1 VVKLNPNS
9 RFQTEAM
16 LVYVGRFCPYVIVTC
31 LWSEWLSSSGDGQL
45 MWLQTWGHCLC
56 MFVY

>member
-1 VVKLNPNS
+1 
-9 RFQTEAM
+9 M
-16 LVYVGRFCPYVIVTC
+16 LASFVLMSDIVTC

-56 MFVY
+56 MCLFI